1 MGIPRL
7 NKLLLEKCSQ
17 QSIYNIHLESLQGKK
32 IAVDISIY
40 LYRFLSDGNFMEQLY
55 LFLSLFKYYRIEPV
69 FIFDG
74 KPPAE
79 KSATIKKRKD
89 IRKEATKEFEELSQL
104 LLTATDEEKSEI
116 EKKMSTLKRKMVR
129 ITWGYIDKAIEL
141 MTAYGFKHY
150 LAPSEADQLCI
161 YLNHIGQVDAVVS
174 DDMDMIV
181 AGCSHV
187 IRSINMSTHEAVFY
201 DTAKILVDMDLT
213 KETFIQI
220 AALSSNDY
228 EITGNKISI
237 SIKRGYEYYQK
248 YKDENTDTI
257 TFYEWLVLQNV
268 SVNYNELLSICK
280 LFDIGNSIPQMQEFV
295 EIKKMSKPR
304 LNLSAIKAIMRSYNF
319 IFV

>member
-32 IAVDISIY
+32 IAVDTSIY

-89 IRKEATKEFEELSQL
+89 IRKEASKEFEELSQL

-116 EKKMSTLKRKMVR
+116 EKKMSNLKRKMVR

-150 LAPSEADQLCI
+150 LAPNEADQLCI
-161 YLNHIGQVDAVVS
+161 YLNHIGEVDAVVS

-181 AGCSHV
+181 AGCSYV
-187 IRSINMSTHEAVFY
+187 IRSINMGTHEAVFY

-295 EIKKMSKPR
+295 EITKMSKPR

>member
-1 MGIPRL
+1 
-7 NKLLLEKCSQ
+7 
-17 QSIYNIHLESLQGKK
+17 
-32 IAVDISIY
+32 
-40 LYRFLSDGNFMEQLY
+40 
-55 LFLSLFKYYRIEPV
+55 
-69 FIFDG
+69 
-74 KPPAE
+74 
-79 KSATIKKRKD
+79 
-89 IRKEATKEFEELSQL
+89 
-104 LLTATDEEKSEI
+104 
-116 EKKMSTLKRKMVR
+116 
-129 ITWGYIDKAIEL
+129 
-141 MTAYGFKHY
+141 
-150 LAPSEADQLCI
+150 
-161 YLNHIGQVDAVVS
+161 
-174 DDMDMIV
+174 
-181 AGCSHV
+181 
-187 IRSINMSTHEAVFY
+187 
-201 DTAKILVDMDLT
+201 MDLT